1 MRVIGFNFTKLL
13 AEKLEGNRNQLKI
26 NAEIDIFEIKSLKTD
41 VFRAKEDLI
50 EVKFKY
56 NVEYNPQIAKI
67 EFEGLI
73 VFSLDQKLAKQV
85 LKDWKKKKM
94 PDDFRLILFNVILR
108 KSTLKAL
115 ELEDQL
121 NIPLHIS
128 LPSLKR
134 VPDKS
139 S

>member
-1 MRVIGFNFTKLL
+1 MKVIGFNFTKLL
-13 AEKLEGNRNQLKI
+13 AEKLEGNRNQLEI

-41 VFRAKEDLI
+41 IFKAKEDLI

-56 NVEYNPQIAKI
+56 NVEYNPKIAKI

-73 VFSLDQKLAKQV
+73 IFSLDQKLAKQV

-94 PDDFRLILFNVILR
+94 QDDFRLILFNVILR

-134 VPDKS
+134 VKDK
-139 S
+139 

>member
-1 MRVIGFNFTKLL
+1 MKVIGFNFTKLL
-13 AEKLEGNRNQLKI
+13 AEKLEGNRNQLEI

-41 VFRAKEDLI
+41 IFKAKEDLI

-56 NVEYNPQIAKI
+56 NVEYNPKIAKI

-73 VFSLDQKLAKQV
+73 IFSLDQKLAKQV

-94 PDDFRLILFNVILR
+94 QDDFRLILFNVILR

-134 VPDKS
+134 AQDK
-139 S
+139 

>member
-1 MRVIGFNFTKLL
+1 MKVIGFNFTKLL

-26 NAEIDIFEIKSLKTD
+26 NAEIDISEIKSLKTD
-41 VFRAKEDLI
+41 IFKVKEDLV

-56 NVEYNPQIAKI
+56 TVEYDPKIAKI

-73 VFSLDQKLAKQV
+73 IFSLDQKLAKQV

-94 PDDFRLILFNVILR
+94 QDDFRLILFNVILR

-134 VPDKS
+134 VKDK
-139 S
+139 

>member
-1 MRVIGFNFTKLL
+1 MRVMGFNFTKLL

-41 VFRAKEDLI
+41 IFKAKEDLI

-56 NVEYNPQIAKI
+56 NVEYNPKIAKI

-94 PDDFRLILFNVILR
+94 PDDFRLILFNVILK

-134 VPDKS
+134 S
-139 S
+139 

>member
-1 MRVIGFNFTKLL
+1 MRVVGFNFTKLL
-13 AEKLEGNRNQLKI
+13 AEKLEGNRSQLKI
-26 NAEIDIFEIKSLKTD
+26 NAEIDIFEIKSVKTD
-41 VFRAKEDLI
+41 IFKAKEDLI
-50 EVKFKY
+50 EIKFNY
-56 NVEYNPQIAKI
+56 SVEYNPKIAKI

-73 VFSLDQKLAKQV
+73 LFSLDQKLAKQV

-94 PDDFRLILFNVILR
+94 PESFKLILFNVILR

-128 LPSLKR
+128 LPSLKKSQ
-134 VPDKS
+134 DK
-139 S
+139 

>member
-1 MRVIGFNFTKLL
+1 MRVMGFNFTKLL

-41 VFRAKEDLI
+41 IFKAKEDLI

-56 NVEYNPQIAKI
+56 NVEYNPKIAKI

-85 LKDWKKKKM
+85 LKEWKKKKM
-94 PDDFRLILFNVILR
+94 PDNFRLILFNVILR

-134 VPDKS
+134 S
-139 S
+139 

>member
-1 MRVIGFNFTKLL
+1 MRVIGFNFTKLI

-26 NAEIDIFEIKSLKTD
+26 NAEIDIYEIKSLKTD
-41 VFRAKEDLI
+41 IFKAKEDLI

-56 NVEYNPQIAKI
+56 NVEYNPKIAKI
-67 EFEGLI
+67 EFEGSI

-94 PDDFRLILFNVILR
+94 SEDFRLILFNVILR

-134 VPDKS
+134 S
-139 S
+139 

>member
-1 MRVIGFNFTKLL
+1 MGFNFTKLL

-41 VFRAKEDLI
+41 IFKAKEDLI

-56 NVEYNPQIAKI
+56 NVEYNPKIAKI

-94 PDDFRLILFNVILR
+94 PDDFRLILFNVILK

-134 VPDKS
+134 S
-139 S
+139 

>member
-13 AEKLEGNRNQLKI
+13 AERLEENRSQLKI
-26 NAEIDIFEIKSLKTD
+26 NAEIDVFEIKSIKTD
-41 VFRAKEDLI
+41 LFKAKEDLI
-50 EVKFKY
+50 EVKFNY
-56 NVEYNPQIAKI
+56 NVEYVPKIAKI
-67 EFEGLI
+67 ELGGSI

-94 PDDFRLILFNVILR
+94 PESFKLILFNVILK

-121 NIPLHIS
+121 SIPLHIS
-128 LPSLKR
+128 MPSLKKSQ
-134 VPDKS
+134 DK
-139 S
+139 